1 MAVTSVVWGGATHAH
16 RAGRGTRRVRRAVPV
31 AAQSGVDPSGER
43 SALAPRGRARL
54 KKSTPTSADS
64 LRSDPRPGPGRYR
77 VLPGRVNAERGTRAR
92 RVRVPA
98 KRRPGS
104 PRGAVRGPVGKPV
117 VSSVVKIA
125 TRKHSG
131 NRLRMS
137 LRRALVDVFPQKG
150 RGPGWRIHS
159 RRAGLR
165 SYALRNLR
173 GAAHGTRQRPALRRL
188 FTLMGLSGPQPGPT
202 PVCGVRR
209 SASGRARW
217 RATGSPVSL
226 TPCLLMTRRIGP
238 QTGRPVCPFSPGL
251 HPWRSRGAGGP
262 QA

>member
-1 MAVTSVVWGGATHAH
+1 M
-16 RAGRGTRRVRRAVPV
+16 RIVPV
-31 AAQSGVDPSGER
+31 AARDACAVRCRWLPKAGSTRVER
-43 SALAPRGRARL
+43 GPRWHPAVALGLKKALRPPLTPCGRTRGRGRVA
-54 KKSTPTSADS
+54 STP
-64 LRSDPRPGPGRYR
+64 
-77 VLPGRVNAERGTRAR
+77 NAVRAR
-92 RVRVPA
+92 A
-98 KRRPGS
+98 ASGSRRSVARRGS

-238 QTGRPVCPFSPGL
+238 QTSRPVCPFSPGL

>member
-137 LRRALVDVFPQKG
+137 LRSALIDVFPQKG
-150 RGPGWRIHS
+150 RGPGRRIHS

-165 SYALRNLR
+165 NLSVTRR
-173 GAAHGTRQRPALRRL
+173 GARHSAAASAETSFHTD
-188 FTLMGLSGPQPGPT
+188 GPQRAAAGADAC
-202 PVCGVRR
+202 VR
-209 SASGRARW
+209 SAAVCVWPRAVARHGVSGL
-217 RATGSPVSL
+217 PDSL
-226 TPCLLMTRRIGP
+226 SSDD
-238 QTGRPVCPFSPGL
+238 QTN
-251 HPWRSRGAGGP
+251 WTTD
-262 QA
+262 Q